1 MDMTLTIEV
10 AFVLLCVIGFQEYLL
25 RQEKKRATLQRE
37 HYFWMA
43 AAAELYLFDYDAR
56 RDDMRLSEACAY
68 LLGLPEHIPEFSHAE
83 RSGRRKVSPEGMLKL
98 HQAMQSNQRGQ
109 ELAITRQ
116 DGVKKFY
123 RISSRRFN
131 DYGDYKLSRI
141 MGIFA
146 DVTADVVKEQRL
158 AQKASL
164 DQLTGA
170 YNRGAIHQLVEQELH
185 AQQEAEQ
192 RGAFLMLDI
201 DHFKEIND
209 SSGHQAGDAILCG
222 LTDILRHYTRT
233 GDYVGRMGGDEFC
246 VFLRNIPSREA
257 ATHFCERIRAAVPQK
272 LSFGQEHRPATISIG
287 CTLTKNYDSF
297 DVLYARA
304 DKSLYQAKQS
314 GRNQFVLDAF

>member
-1 MDMTLTIEV
+1 MTLTIEV
-10 AFVLLCVIGFQEYLL
+10 AFVLCCVIGFQAYLIE
-25 RQEKKRATLQRE
+25 REKKHATLQQE

-68 LLGLPEHIPEFSHAE
+68 LLQLPEHIPHFSHAE
-83 RSGRRKVSPEGMLKL
+83 RGRRRLSPEGLLKL

-116 DGVKKFY
+116 NGVKKFY

-170 YNRGAIHQLVEQELH
+170 YNRGAIHQLVEQELREH
-185 AQQEAEQ
+185 QESEQQ
-192 RGAFLMLDI
+192 GAFLMLDI

-222 LTDILRHYTRT
+222 LTDILRRHTRT

-246 VFLRNIPSREA
+246 VFLKNIPSREA
-257 ATHFCERIRAAVPQK
+257 AAHFCERIRAEVPQK
-272 LSFGQEHRPATISIG
+272 LSFGTERKPATISVG
-287 CTLTKNYDSF
+287 CTMTKNYDSF

-304 DKSLYQAKQS
+304 DKSLYQAKQG